1 MFGGMPAMDE
11 GVVVLDRE
19 RVACMVLSTMHP
31 DMEED
36 ESSVIV
42 LGTMVGAKGAFF
54 HGVK

>member
-31 DMEED
+31 DERGGSMEED

-42 LGTMVGAKGAFF
+42 SGTMVGE
-54 HGVK
+54 